1 VTSAS
6 TPVIEWLGDDE
17 VRVDGTTFGAKPLEH
32 FPSTADNFC
41 VAKEIDV
48 LGRYAEMLERLQP
61 RSILELGIFS
71 GGSTAFLA
79 AVARPEKLVAIEL
92 EPPRSPALQ
101 DFIDKNGFA
110 DTVRPYYGVD
120 QADRAGIT
128 QILDREIGT
137 APLDLVIDDAS
148 HQLDLTRQSFD
159 FLFPRVRPGGL
170 YVIEDWGYTHVFE
183 EFGWALEAD
192 AGQPHDETPLTAL
205 VFELTMAA
213 ASRRGLITDVTVNRD
228 WAMVRRGPAELD
240 DCFAISAWYGDRGRR
255 LVNGLPPAPAKSG

>member
-1 VTSAS
+1 MPAMTQPRYAIEAWFFAPQSYPVRPGSDRLVTSAS

-17 VRVDGTTFGAKPLEH
+17 VRVDGTTFGAKPLDH

-48 LGRYAEMLERLQP
+48 LERYAEMLERLQP

-101 DFIDKNGFA
+101 EFIDKNGFA
-110 DTVRPYYGVD
+110 ETVRPYYGVD
-120 QADRAGIT
+120 QTDRAGIT
-128 QILDREIGT
+128 EILDREVGT
-137 APLDLVIDDAS
+137 RAARSRDRRRVPSARPDA
-148 HQLDLTRQSFD
+148 QVVRPAV
-159 FLFPRVRPGGL
+159 PRVRPGGL

-213 ASRRGLITDVTVNRD
+213 ASATRARSPTSR
-228 WAMVRRGPAELD
+228 
-240 DCFAISAWYGDRGRR
+240 
-255 LVNGLPPAPAKSG
+255 

>member
-1 VTSAS
+1 MEEQVVEQQGVAGTERRSYDRRVERELLDDGG
-6 TPVIEWLGDDE
+6 TDRPVEDRAARPRLDDVVE
-17 VRVDGTTFGAKPLEH
+17 PPRQQVDARRVD
-32 FPSTADNFC
+32 
-41 VAKEIDV
+41 
-48 LGRYAEMLERLQP
+48 
-61 RSILELGIFS
+61 
-71 GGSTAFLA
+71 A

-101 DFIDKNGFA
+101 EFIDKNGFA
-110 DTVRPYYGVD
+110 ETVRPYYGVD
-120 QADRAGIT
+120 QTDRAGIT
-128 QILDREIGT
+128 EILDREVGT

-148 HQLDLTRQSFD
+148 HQLDLTRKSFD
-159 FLFPRVRPGGL
+159 LLFPRVRPGGL

-213 ASRRGLITDVTVNRD
+213 ASRRGLITDITVNRD

-240 DCFAISAWYGDRGRR
+240 DTFAISAWYGDRGRR